1 MINEFFIIFKDSDKW
16 ITKLLPKGFRHLT
29 LYAVDNSNLILFD
42 LRTSKMEVSII
53 PGIDPKNIPNIVS
66 TAYKDCKIIHIKMS
80 QHSQSSGLHRIIF
93 NSCVGM
99 TKYIVGLNCSSIT
112 PKQLFNKLTSCNIKS
127 LGIEFLKVK
136 DGDKEWEC

>member
-1 MINEFFIIFKDSDKW
+1 MINEFFIIFKDSDKL
-16 ITKLLPKGFRHLT
+16 ITKAFQKGFRHVT
-29 LYAVDNSNLILFD
+29 LYAVENSNLILFD

-53 PGIDPKNIPNIVS
+53 PGLPTETIPNIVYN
-66 TAYKDCKIIHIKMS
+66 AYKDCKIIHLKMS
-80 QHSQSSGLHRIIF
+80 ENRQSPGLHRIIF

-99 TKYIVGLNCSSIT
+99 TKYIVGLNCLSIT